1 MGRRHL
7 PAKSKTPRR
16 VKFPSS
22 WAKRV
27 MATPRFLNAS
37 LGSLL
42 LLTSCIF
49 LSSQIRL
56 QLFLCL
62 CAASYHLPLLDISEA
77 TRQKH
82 SDPPRAGGSCHVGR
96 TTASHTQLRG
106 ANTFATKKW
115 KRTWQ
120 SFSKYYMCICCMP
133 GFWAKRKISMQA
145 IFSKTTTP

>member
-1 MGRRHL
+1 MGSRHL
-7 PAKSKTPRR
+7 PAKSKTPHR

-42 LLTSCIF
+42 LLTGCIF

-62 CAASYHLPLLDISEA
+62 CAASYHLPLLDISEV

-82 SDPPRAGGSCHVGR
+82 SDPSRAGGSCHVGR
-96 TTASHTQLRG
+96 TTASHTQLREEQTRLLQRNENAPDKVFQNITCAYVACQVSEQKG
-106 ANTFATKKW
+106 K
-115 KRTWQ
+115 
-120 SFSKYYMCICCMP
+120 
-133 GFWAKRKISMQA
+133 
-145 IFSKTTTP
+145 